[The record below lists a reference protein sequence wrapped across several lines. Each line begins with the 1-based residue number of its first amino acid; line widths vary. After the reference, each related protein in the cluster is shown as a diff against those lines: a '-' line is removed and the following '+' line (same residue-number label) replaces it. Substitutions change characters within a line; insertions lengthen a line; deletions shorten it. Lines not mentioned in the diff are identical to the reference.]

1 MRFSLDYLFSQA
13 VSSGDLFSWCQKYVM
28 LKRLLVPV
36 CGSEIFYAY
45 IVLSQLFF
53 LVLDTPCHVRHGG
66 ENVSHG
72 VIMTNPPTH
81 TQLTSSSISF
91 PHSVVILPCFSCVH
105 PQSESR
111 ISCFLPPHCWFM
123 TIQKTFRHI
132 WLGRVFDGI
141 VWFCQVTA
149 VFTSAISLFQ
159 LQL

>member
-1 MRFSLDYLFSQA
+1 M
-13 VSSGDLFSWCQKYVM
+13 VSKICDVKM
-28 LKRLLVPV
+28 LV
-36 CGSEIFYAY
+36 CGSELFCAY

-91 PHSVVILPCFSCVH
+91 PHSVVILPCFSSIR

-111 ISCFLPPHCWFM
+111 ISCFFPRTVDSWQYRKHLGIFDEAGFLMGSFGFVKWLPCLPQQFLCFSYSC
-123 TIQKTFRHI
+123 
-132 WLGRVFDGI
+132 RVIRKISFGLLSS
-141 VWFCQVTA
+141 QNVT
-149 VFTSAISLFQ
+149 VCLCS
-159 LQL
+159 